1 MGKHYKKRFVPWK
14 KNRTKPTSQ
23 EEPPAAPDI
32 QIAGLTRNS
41 SGNQH
46 ISNNGRSR
54 EPDVATGISIAGKH
68 KGGES
73 QKRQEQQH
81 QLQQKSF
88 AGKKNIKEGSG
99 VEIAGISHVGSTS
112 RHKQR
117 EEENNENGIT
127 IGGKAAM
134 KHRQQE
140 QHGFHPYQK
149 QHGYKYKR
157 YRKETATERLS
168 DDMADETTR
177 AKSKREIKRQE
188 AMAKKKEYLEKR
200 KNRSLFGYHMSQVV
214 HQDNMDR
221 VAAETA
227 AKLASGGF
235 NVALPSQ
242 QQQKQQ
248 QPIQLQQQQDQQ
260 GISNSDLATFLR
272 GLGDYMTATA
282 NTIVKATSV
291 SAATNTGGGRTES
304 DIHALS
310 TLSQNSSFSASASV
324 IQNSAGEVATAS
336 VNDRASTRRKPTASN
351 HMNNTAMI
359 SEQRSEMDIDASR
372 SSHSNTKHYSS
383 SKSKEVLDFDLD
395 VSDIE

>member
-1 MGKHYKKRFVPWK
+1 MGKYHRKNNVPWK
-14 KNRTKPTSQ
+14 KNRTKHTSQ

-46 ISNNGRSR
+46 ISNNDRSR
-54 EPDVATGISIAGKH
+54 EPDVVTGISIAGKH

-81 QLQQKSF
+81 QQQQKPF
-88 AGKKNIKEGSG
+88 AGKNNIKEGSG

-112 RHKQR
+112 RYNKQS
-117 EEENNENGIT
+117 EEENSENGIT

-168 DDMADETTR
+168 DDMADGTTR

-188 AMAKKKEYLEKR
+188 VVAKKKEYLEKR

-227 AKLASGGF
+227 AKLTSGGF
-235 NVALPSQ
+235 NVALASQ
-242 QQQKQQ
+242 QQQQQ
-248 QPIQLQQQQDQQ
+248 QHIQLQQQQDQQ

-310 TLSQNSSFSASASV
+310 TLSQNSSSSASASV
-324 IQNSAGEVATAS
+324 IQNSAEVATAS
-336 VNDRASTRRKPTASN
+336 VNDHASTRRKPTASN
-351 HMNNTAMI
+351 HMNNTAMV